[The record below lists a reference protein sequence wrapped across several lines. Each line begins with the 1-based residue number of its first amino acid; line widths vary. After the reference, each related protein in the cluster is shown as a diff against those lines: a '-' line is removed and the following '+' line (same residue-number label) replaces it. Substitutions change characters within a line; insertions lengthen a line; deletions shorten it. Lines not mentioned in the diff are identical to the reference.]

1 MKKKVKPEK
10 IIQKYVI
17 NFLREQGIYCARINN
32 NKITGGGIFVK
43 LADIDKGT
51 PDAIACVAGHF
62 VAFEFKRTIG
72 KQSIFQLAQQKNI
85 YKNGGEYFVIRTKE
99 DFEEIWQ
106 KNLKKKLALIV
117 SEQGCLSIDQLPLT
131 LNA

>member
-1 MKKKVKPEK
+1 MKKVKPEK

-17 NFLREQGIYCARINN
+17 NFLRAQGIYCARINN
-32 NKITGGGIFVK
+32 NKITGSGIFVK

-51 PDAIACVAGHF
+51 PDAIACIGGSF
-62 VAFEFKRTIG
+62 VAFEFKSTIG

-85 YKNGGEYFVIRTKE
+85 YKNGGEYFVIRTKG

-106 KNLKKKLALIV
+106 KNLKKKHAATVNEHGYI
-117 SEQGCLSIDQLPLT
+117 STDQLPLMS
-131 LNA
+131 NA